1 MAADDQG
8 NDALAR
14 RTTVESA
21 PAVQLEHLIKTYP
34 GNPVPAV
41 NDVSLDILEGQVFT
55 LLGPSGCGKTTTLR
69 MIAGL
74 EAVDQ
79 GKLLFKDRVIVD
91 TSRGYSMPP
100 HSRDVGMVFQS
111 YAIWPHMTVEDNVG
125 FPLKVRREK
134 KAEIRERVARAL
146 ELVGLAGL
154 EKRPAPM
161 LSGGQQQRVALAR
174 ALIYEP
180 NVLLLDEPFSNL
192 DAKLREQMRL
202 EVKLLQRKTGVTIV
216 FVTHDQVEALSLS
229 DRIAV
234 MDLGMVQQIGT
245 PHELYQNPANAFVRD
260 FLGKTVLLTGTV
272 KISNPSGQ
280 VAVEI
285 DGAPGSAVFGRSS
298 TAEEL
303 GVGQAVNVAMRPE
316 DVKLAAN
323 DGRQE
328 PSTGLPGVIETQQF
342 VGERTEYRVRLSNQP
357 PLLAYS
363 DWRQAFHEGE
373 GVWVKIEPDAVTVW
387 PGWATATRIEE
398 GLDEP
403 LLASAEATARV

>member
-1 MAADDQG
+1 MATGSASNGAAARGDVAD
-8 NDALAR
+8 R
-14 RTTVESA
+14 A
-21 PAVQLEHLIKTYP
+21 PAVRLEHLIKTYP

-41 NDVSLDILEGQVFT
+41 KDVSLDIQEGQVFT

-74 EAVDQ
+74 ESVDE
-79 GKLLFKDRVIVD
+79 GKLLFRDRVIVD
-91 TSRGYSMPP
+91 TARGYSMPP

-125 FPLKVRREK
+125 FPLKVRRAK
-134 KAEIRERVARAL
+134 RAEIQERVARAL
-146 ELVGLAGL
+146 DLVGLSGL

-180 NVLLLDEPFSNL
+180 DVLLLDEPFSNL

-229 DRIAV
+229 NRIAV
-234 MDLGMVQQIGT
+234 MDLGVVQQIGS

-260 FLGKTVLLTGTV
+260 FLGKTVLLTGAV
-272 KISNPSGQ
+272 KVSNPSGQ

-285 DGAPGSAVFGRSS
+285 DGAPGSAVFGRSA
-298 TAEEL
+298 TAEGLEM
-303 GVGQAVNVAMRPE
+303 GQAVNVAMRPE

-323 DGRQE
+323 DGKQD

-342 VGERTEYRVRLSNQP
+342 VGERTEYRVRLEGQP

-363 DWRQAFHEGE
+363 DWRQSFGE
-373 GVWVKIEPDAVTVW
+373 GDSVWVGIEPDAVAVW
-387 PGWATATRIEE
+387 PGWATATRTE
-398 GLDEP
+398 DN
-403 LLASAEATARV
+403 AD

>member
-1 MAADDQG
+1 M
-8 NDALAR
+8 
-14 RTTVESA
+14 
-21 PAVQLEHLIKTYP
+21 KTYP

-74 EAVDQ
+74 EAIDD
-79 GKLLFKDRVIVD
+79 GKLLFRDRVIVD
-91 TSRGYSMPP
+91 TSRSYSMPP

-125 FPLKVRREK
+125 FPLKVRRAK
-134 KAEIRERVARAL
+134 RAEIQERVARAL
-146 ELVGLAGL
+146 ELVGLSGL

-180 NVLLLDEPFSNL
+180 DVLLLDEPFSNL

-229 DRIAV
+229 DHIAV
-234 MDLGMVQQIGT
+234 MDLGVVQQIGT
-245 PHELYQNPANAFVRD
+245 PHELYQNPANSFVRD

-272 KISNPSGQ
+272 KVSNPSGQ

-285 DGAPGSAVFGRSS
+285 DGAPGSAVFGRSA

-303 GVGQAVNVAMRPE
+303 EVGQAVNVAMRPE
-316 DVKLAAN
+316 DVGLAPN
-323 DGRQE
+323 DGAQD

-342 VGERTEYRVRLSNQP
+342 VGERTEYRIRMGDQP
-357 PLLAYS
+357 PMLAYS
-363 DWRQAFHEGE
+363 DWRQTFGEGE
-373 GVWVKIEPDAVTVW
+373 SVWVRIEPDVVTVW
-387 PGWATATRIEE
+387 PGWATATRMEE
-398 GLDEP
+398 DSEQP
-403 LLASAEATARV
+403 LPASAEAASAV

>member
-1 MAADDQG
+1 
-8 NDALAR
+8 
-14 RTTVESA
+14 
-21 PAVQLEHLIKTYP
+21 
-34 GNPVPAV
+34 
-41 NDVSLDILEGQVFT
+41 
-55 LLGPSGCGKTTTLR
+55 

-74 EAVDQ
+74 EAVDD

-134 KAEIRERVARAL
+134 KAEVKERVTKAL

-216 FVTHDQVEALSLS
+216 FVTHDQVEAMTMG
-229 DRIAV
+229 DRLVV
-234 MDLGMVQQIGT
+234 MQDGRIQQIGA
-245 PHELYQNPANAFVRD
+245 PVHLYRRPANRFVAGFIGSPSMNFLEGELIQDGGLVFSGDGLRLPILNRYDHRLKGHFGRRVTLGIRPEHIFYASSAHGLREAEDVTAKVEVVEPMGHETYLYLTAGRASCVARMSADRTPSVGEEVHLAFD
-260 FLGKTVLLTGTV
+260 L
-272 KISNPSGQ
+272 
-280 VAVEI
+280 
-285 DGAPGSAVFGRSS
+285 SAVHLFDR
-298 TAEEL
+298 E
-303 GVGQAVNVAMRPE
+303 
-316 DVKLAAN
+316 
-323 DGRQE
+323 
-328 PSTGLPGVIETQQF
+328 TGGA
-342 VGERTEYRVRLSNQP
+342 
-357 PLLAYS
+357 LL
-363 DWRQAFHEGE
+363 R
-373 GVWVKIEPDAVTVW
+373 DAS
-387 PGWATATRIEE
+387 G
-398 GLDEP
+398 
-403 LLASAEATARV
+403 

>member
-1 MAADDQG
+1 M
-8 NDALAR
+8 
-14 RTTVESA
+14 
-21 PAVQLEHLIKTYP
+21 KTYP

-74 EAVDQ
+74 EAVDD

-134 KAEIRERVARAL
+134 KAEVRDRVARAL

-180 NVLLLDEPFSNL
+180 DVLLLDEPFSNL

-234 MDLGMVQQIGT
+234 MDLGVVQQIGT

-272 KISNPSGQ
+272 KVSNPSGQ
-280 VAVEI
+280 VAMEI
-285 DGAPGSAVFGRSS
+285 DGAPGSAVFGRSA

-303 GVGQAVNVAMRPE
+303 EVGQAVNVAMRPE
-316 DVKLAAN
+316 DVRLTAD
-323 DGRQE
+323 DGLQK
-328 PSTGLPGVIETQQF
+328 PSTGLPGVVETQQF
-342 VGERTEYRVRLSNQP
+342 VGERTEYRIRLGDQP

-363 DWRQAFHEGE
+363 DWRQIFNEGE
-373 GVWVKIEPDAVTVW
+373 SVWVKIEPDAVTVW
-387 PGWATATRIEE
+387 PAWATATRVEDDP
-398 GLDEP
+398 GSP
-403 LLASAEATARV
+403 FPASTGATASV

>member
-1 MAADDQG
+1 M
-8 NDALAR
+8 
-14 RTTVESA
+14 
-21 PAVQLEHLIKTYP
+21 KTYP

-41 NDVSLDILEGQVFT
+41 DDVSLDILDGQVFT

-74 EAVDQ
+74 ETVDE
-79 GKLLFKDRVIVD
+79 GKLLFKDRMIVD
-91 TSRGYSMPP
+91 TARGYSMPP

-111 YAIWPHMTVEDNVG
+111 YAIWPHMTVEENVG

-134 KAEIRERVARAL
+134 RAEIQERVARAL
-146 ELVGLAGL
+146 DLVGLSGL

-180 NVLLLDEPFSNL
+180 DVLLLDEPFSNL

-234 MDLGMVQQIGT
+234 MDLGVVQQIGT
-245 PHELYQNPANAFVRD
+245 PHELYQNPANSFVRD

-272 KISNPSGQ
+272 KVSNPSGQ

-285 DGAPGSAVFGRSS
+285 HGAPGSAVFGRSS

-303 GVGQAVNVAMRPE
+303 AIGQAVNVAMRPE
-316 DVKLAAN
+316 DVRLAAD
-323 DGRQE
+323 DGKQD

-342 VGERTEYRVRLSNQP
+342 VGERTEYRIRLGDQP

-363 DWRQAFHEGE
+363 DWRQTFTEGE
-373 GVWVKIEPDAVTVW
+373 SVWVGIEPDAVTVW
-387 PGWATATRIEE
+387 PGWATATRMEE
-398 GLDEP
+398 DSEQP
-403 LLASAEATARV
+403 LPASTQARSTV

>member
-1 MAADDQG
+1 MAISEQS
-8 NDALAR
+8 NIPVAR
-14 RTTVESA
+14 LGAVDGA
-21 PAVQLEHLIKTYP
+21 PAVRLENLFKTYP

-41 NDVSLDILEGQVFT
+41 NDVSLDIQEGQVFT

-74 EAVDQ
+74 ETIDQ
-79 GKLLFKDRVIVD
+79 GTLYFRDRAIVD
-91 TSRGYSMPP
+91 TSRGYSVPP
-100 HSRDVGMVFQS
+100 HSRGVGMVFQS

-125 FPLKVRREK
+125 FPLKVRRQK
-134 KAEIRERVARAL
+134 RTEITQRVATAL

-202 EVKLLQRKTGVTIV
+202 EVKLLQRKTGVTVV

-229 DRIAV
+229 DQIAV
-234 MDLGMVQQIGT
+234 MDSGVVQQVGS
-245 PHELYQNPANAFVRD
+245 PYDLYQNPANAFVRD

-272 KISNPSGQ
+272 KVSNPTGH

-303 GVGQAVNVAMRPE
+303 EVGQAVNVAMRPE
-316 DVKLAAN
+316 DVRLIVN

-328 PSTGLPGVIETQQF
+328 PSTGLPGVIDTQQF
-342 VGERTEYRVRLSNQP
+342 LGERIEYRVKLSDQP
-357 PLLAYS
+357 PLLAYG
-363 DWRQAFHEGE
+363 DWRQAFNEGAN
-373 GVWVKIEPDAVTVW
+373 VWVRIEPDAVTVW
-387 PGWATATRIEE
+387 PSWATAVRVEDDSNET
-398 GLDEP
+398 
-403 LLASAEATARV
+403 SAGIR

>member
-1 MAADDQG
+1 MATGGEASV
-8 NDALAR
+8 ATAR
-14 RTTVESA
+14 RSAVDSA
-21 PAVQLEHLIKTYP
+21 PAVRLEHLMKTYP
-34 GNPVPAV
+34 GNPIPAV

-74 EAVDQ
+74 ETVDD
-79 GKLLFKDRVIVD
+79 GKLLFRDRVIVD
-91 TSRGYSMPP
+91 TGRGYAMPP
-100 HSRDVGMVFQS
+100 HNRDVGMVFQS

-125 FPLKVRREK
+125 FPLKVRRAK
-134 KAEIRERVARAL
+134 RAEIRDRVKTAL
-146 ELVGLAGL
+146 ELVGLSGL

-180 NVLLLDEPFSNL
+180 DVLLLDEPFSNL

-234 MDLGMVQQIGT
+234 MDLGVVQQTGS

-285 DGAPGSAVFGRSS
+285 DGALGSAVFGRVS

-303 GVGQAVNVAMRPE
+303 AIGQAVNVAMRPE
-316 DVKLAAN
+316 DVRLAPN
-323 DGRQE
+323 DGNQD
-328 PSTGLPGVIETQQF
+328 PSTGLPGVVETQQF
-342 VGERTEYRVRLSNQP
+342 VGERTEYRIRLVDQP

-363 DWRQAFHEGE
+363 DWRQTFTEGE
-373 GVWVKIEPDAVTVW
+373 SVWVGIEPDAVTAW
-387 PGWATATRIEE
+387 PGWATATRMDE
-398 GLDEP
+398 GSEQP
-403 LLASAEATARV
+403 LSASA